1 MFWKIYKATVVTY
14 DEQKEK
20 TLKETVHDEYT
31 VVIIEGKKEKSNSLR
46 FNVKIDESGSN
57 VKEINFG
64 PFYYYGKLNEIETL
78 IEKDKVLKLLKEY
91 LTEEKNEE
99 LKNKFVDKIKYV
111 NKLIK
116 LIKGDGKYDEI

>member
-31 VVIIEGKKEKSNSLR
+31 VVIIEGKKEKSNSLI